1 MSYSITTQKALRAS
15 FWQSQPI
22 GLKQGNKRQN
32 DYPADVRMAWCDF
45 VEWMNR
51 SGHISDSLANRATL

>member
-1 MSYSITTQKALRAS
+1 MSYSITTQKALRAA

-22 GLKQGNKRQN
+22 GLKQGNMRQN

-51 SGHISDSLANRATL
+51 SGHISDSLAYKVTL